1 MLTPISPKTNF
12 YRDETGDKILGE
24 ILYGVKTFDRFL
36 YGVKLGLRFGVK
48 YDMGW
53 NWGYDLG

>member
-48 YDMGW
+48 YDMG
-53 NWGYDLG
+53 